1 MFRSKEAPSFGIDRY
16 LRHLTRSLLPNAAVP
31 VLILIYIE
39 RLIEGV
45 KENGKSNGLEEGV
58 LRFDSY
64 NCYRVLVAAWMLA
77 IKYSE
82 ERRVDFKVM
91 SKIGGI
97 SSDEAEELEMEFL
110 KLIDYRVFV
119 SEEVF
124 QDYRLALFTFL

>member
-1 MFRSKEAPSFGIDRY
+1 M
-16 LRHLTRSLLPNAAVP
+16 PNAAVP